1 MKHRTIG
8 ALIGACVGVSIYLV
22 ATQKPAPAPV
32 VHQEANAT
40 PVAPPAPAM
49 PVVLQQVV
57 EVTDI
62 DPLLDPPAKSVTG
75 APFDS
80 DPVTPV
86 SAPAAPE
93 RIPPAID

>member
-8 ALIGACVGVSIYLV
+8 ALIGACLGVSIYLV

-32 VHQEANAT
+32 VHQEAI
-40 PVAPPAPAM
+40 AM
-49 PVVLQQVV
+49 PVTPPAQALPVVLPEVV

-62 DPLLDPPAKSVTG
+62 DALLDPPAKTVTG
-75 APFDS
+75 VPFDS

-86 SAPAAPE
+86 SVPTAPE